1 MVHVLCRRSVVLLVG
16 LLCASLG
23 MGCRRSNE
31 TMIDVLDGVKYRIVA
46 QAGAPSFTSSKT
58 TEESGQEIFCW
69 DNGNLKIE
77 LRVTRPKAAADSFSS
92 RLKIG
97 ESDYGTLKPGDD
109 VIIDA
114 RQAVKV
120 TVNGV
125 ERTP

>member
-1 MVHVLCRRSVVLLVG
+1 MVPVRCRSNLVLLVC
-16 LLCASLG
+16 LLSASLG
-23 MGCRRSNE
+23 TGCRRSDE
-31 TMIDVLDGVKYRIVA
+31 MTFDVLDGVKYRILV

-58 TEESGQEIFCW
+58 TGDSGQEIFRW

>member
-1 MVHVLCRRSVVLLVG
+1 MVNVLWRRRFVLQVG
-16 LLCASLG
+16 LLSASLG
-23 MGCRRSNE
+23 TGCRRSDE
-31 TMIDVLDGVKYRIVA
+31 MTFDVLDGVKYRILV

>member
-1 MVHVLCRRSVVLLVG
+1 MVRVRCRSNLVLLVC
-16 LLCASLG
+16 LLSASLG
-23 MGCRRSNE
+23 TGCRRSDE
-31 TMIDVLDGVKYRIVA
+31 MTFDVLDGVKYRILV

-58 TEESGQEIFCW
+58 TEDSGQEIFRW

-77 LRVTRPKAAADSFSS
+77 LKVTRPKAAADSFNS

-97 ESDYGTLKPGDD
+97 ESDYGSLKPGDD